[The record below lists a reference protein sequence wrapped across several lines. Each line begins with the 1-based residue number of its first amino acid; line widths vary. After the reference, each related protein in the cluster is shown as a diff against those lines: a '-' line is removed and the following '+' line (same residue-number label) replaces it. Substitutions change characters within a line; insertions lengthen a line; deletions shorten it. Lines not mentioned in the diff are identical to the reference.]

1 MRGHV
6 FANPER
12 SYFFPVRSGPV
23 LPVWNGHFLPI
34 RRGANPEGS
43 CFLPIRRGPVFA
55 NLEGS
60 ESGGVLFCFQ
70 SGRVIFFPIPRSRNS
85 KKYCF
90 FCKSRIHFFANSEGS
105 YFATPEGSCFANS
118 EKSLKA
124 DPEESEKLL
133 KSEPCA
139 EVRDLE
145 SLYRRDKGNQ

>member
-1 MRGHV
+1 M
-6 FANPER
+6 
-12 SYFFPVRSGPV
+12 
-23 LPVWNGHFLPI
+23 PVWNGHFLPI

-70 SGRVIFFPIPRSRNS
+70 PGRVFFFQSVGVARWKNIV
-85 KKYCF
+85 F
-90 FCKSRIHFFANSEGS
+90 FCQCRILFFANSEGS

-124 DPEESEKLL
+124 DPEESEKLF

-145 SLYRRDKGNQ
+145 SLYRRDKDNQ